1 MGKLTATGAKALT
14 APGRYSDG
22 DGLELLIGRSGAK
35 SWVVRVQKD
44 GKRRDIGAGS
54 FKKVSLAD
62 ARIKA
67 AKIRSQIEA
76 GIDPVAERRKAAGI
90 PTFRSAAADV
100 HAEQKK
106 GWKNGKHADQWINT
120 LTTYA
125 FPAFGDVS
133 VAGID
138 AGAVRD
144 VLAAIWLTKPET
156 ARRLRQRIR
165 TVIDWSVGK
174 GYREASLAWP
184 VIDKA
189 LPKQRA
195 KAKPHPSLPYS
206 ELPAFLDR
214 LRERETMGRL
224 ALEALILTAC
234 RSGEVRGALWP
245 EIDLEAK
252 LWRIPAGRMKGG
264 VEHTIPL
271 CDASVAHF
279 ERMKAHRRENS
290 DLVFPGTSK
299 GKSLSDMTLTKLIR
313 DMHAADLKAGGPGFM
328 DPVQNKIAVAHG
340 FRSTFA
346 DWVNEQTNF
355 SAEVREAAL
364 AHVNQNKVEAAY
376 SRTAYLDKRRPMMA
390 AWADYCAGS
399 TGGNV
404 VRLAV

>member
-1 MGKLTATGAKALT
+1 MGKLTATSAKALT

-22 DGLELLIGRSGAK
+22 DGLELLIGRTGAK

-62 ARIKA
+62 ARKRA
-67 AKIRSQIEA
+67 EKIRSQIEA
-76 GIDPVAERRKAAGI
+76 GIDPVAERRKDKGI
-90 PTFRSAAADV
+90 PTFRSAAASV

-106 GWKNGKHADQWINT
+106 GWKNGKHSDQWINT

-133 VAGID
+133 VAKID
-138 AGAVRD
+138 AAAVRD
-144 VLAAIWLTKPET
+144 VLAAIWLAKPET
-156 ARRLRQRIR
+156 GRRLRQRIR

-174 GYREASLAWP
+174 GYREATLAWP

-189 LPKQRA
+189 LPKQRD
-195 KAKPHPSLPYS
+195 KAKHHAAMPYAD
-206 ELPAFLDR
+206 LPAFLTE
-214 LRERETMGRL
+214 LRSKETMGRL

-245 EIDLEAK
+245 EIDLEAR
-252 LWRIPAGRMKGG
+252 LWTIPAERMKAGQ
-264 VEHTIPL
+264 EHVIPL
-271 CDASVAHF
+271 SDAAVALF

-299 GKSLSDMTLTKLIR
+299 GKALSDMTLTKCLR
-313 DMHAADLKAGGPGFM
+313 DMGKS
-328 DPVQNKIAVAHG
+328 VTAHG

-346 DWVNEQTNF
+346 DWINEQT
-355 SAEVREAAL
+355 SYPREVREAAL
-364 AHVNQNKVEAAY
+364 AHVNQNKTEAAY
-376 SRTAYLDKRRPMMA
+376 SRTAYLEKRRPMMA
-390 AWADYCAGS
+390 AWADYCMGS
-399 TGGNV
+399 MSGKV
-404 VRLAV
+404 VRLAVCAFADRR